1 MFDTLAILQTEVDQ
15 RLGHMDPK
23 FCQPEDV
30 TAAAIE
36 ALTFRGMQAA
46 QSQYGRSSRRVDFI
60 PSSRDAPV
68 NKASEMAVP
77 SYIQIRINT
86 LPADQWEIVH
96 TAHQSALSE
105 HADRRVA
112 WYKDENQKFHLA
124 LNYDPTG
131 LMHRLW
137 YYTDPVLAQAL
148 NDPLGLP
155 TRHGFL
161 FLHDTILRII
171 SIVISRAAQLPE
183 GEGLTLDQRGAL
195 EVAASN
201 SNARV
206 AELEPLWRSDNNAEK
221 APRGR
226 NRRPVLGMM
235 GMG

>member
-15 RLGHMDPK
+15 RLGHMDRS
-23 FCQPEDV
+23 FLDPEDV

-36 ALTFRGMQAA
+36 TLSFRGMQAA
-46 QSQYGRSSRRVDFI
+46 QSQYGRSSRHVDFI
-60 PSSRDAPV
+60 PTSRDAPV

-77 SYIQIRINT
+77 SYVQIRIST
-86 LPADQWEIVH
+86 LPANQWEIVH
-96 TAHQSALSE
+96 TSHQSALSE

-112 WYKDENQKFHLA
+112 WYKDENQKLHLA
-124 LNYDPTG
+124 LNYDPAG
-131 LMHRLW
+131 LTHRLW

-161 FLHDTILRII
+161 FLHDTILRVI
-171 SIVISRAAQLPE
+171 STVISRAAQLPE
-183 GEGLTLDQRGAL
+183 ADQLTVAQLKAL

-206 AELEPLWRSDNNAEK
+206 MELEPLWRSENNAEK

-226 NRRPVLGMM
+226 NRRPVLGRM